1 MLKLMNS
8 FYQNKHT
15 NKAGRFSISKLS
27 QSHPEFFNKKK
38 KKNGNNFVSK
48 SMGGGFSAKIKAP
61 AAAKSPTAAK
71 SSTAAKSPA
80 KKSQETKGGKKKGK
94 TNDVKKEE
102 KESEPIETPK
112 LTEVTIRDLQVSVER
127 RVFNL
132 IHLIKNIYN
141 INTKNLSFFIHHF
154 LGLKK
159 ISKNRYISTS

>member
-1 MLKLMNS
+1 MNS

-27 QSHPEFFNKKK
+27 QTHPEFFNKKK

-71 SSTAAKSPA
+71 SSTAAKTPTAAKSPA
-80 KKSQETKGGKKKGK
+80 KKGQETKGGKKKGK
-94 TNDVKKEE
+94 ANDVKEEE

-132 IHLIKNIYN
+132 IKNIYS
-141 INTKNLSFFIHHF
+141 INTKNLLFFIHHF
-154 LGLKK
+154 LGL
-159 ISKNRYISTS
+159 